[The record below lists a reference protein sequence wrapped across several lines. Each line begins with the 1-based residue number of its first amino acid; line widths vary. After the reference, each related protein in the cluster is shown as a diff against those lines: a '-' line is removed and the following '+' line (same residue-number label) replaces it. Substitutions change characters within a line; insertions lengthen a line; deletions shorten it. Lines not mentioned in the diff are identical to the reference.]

1 MEEGQGRRDS
11 KTERDKRLQAEGS
24 GEGEGPPLGAE
35 GQDRE
40 GDPARRKAPDKNR
53 RRGGCISAS
62 AVPTREGKER
72 AGRPTGP
79 RTLRGKNR
87 SKHNALTHGIFADVV
102 LEDRESVKE
111 FRKLITLIGARYD
124 PGDALVEILVGE
136 LGMILWKKRRLLR
149 AEKDQLQRF
158 SSLEDM
164 GASTREHDEAAEWV
178 HSAEAVRT
186 GFIRK
191 RNNLF
196 VVVACLRLLRL
207 LRNSVETRGFKPED
221 DQRVLR
227 FVYGERGSFI
237 APVAATYEE
246 CQSASASASADKT
259 SEAPSSQTEV
269 QRFLQQVDAEIGCL
283 ELETKRN
290 EMKMLAREYQAS
302 LPLIPRREAAELL
315 LRYWSMLERSFE
327 RTLTQL
333 EVLSAK
339 ER

>member
-1 MEEGQGRRDS
+1 MIKKQEN
-11 KTERDKRLQAEGS
+11 
-24 GEGEGPPLGAE
+24 
-35 GQDRE
+35 
-40 GDPARRKAPDKNR
+40 PARGDGSRQPGSSRNEA
-53 RRGGCISAS
+53 
-62 AVPTREGKER
+62 TKEEQTR
-72 AGRPTGP
+72 AGALDPNTSPRTSTRPATGP
-79 RTLRGKNR
+79 LTLRGKSR
-87 SKHNALTHGIFADVV
+87 PKYNALTHGIFADVV
-102 LEDRESVKE
+102 LEDRESKRE
-111 FRKLITLIGARYD
+111 FRKLITLIGARYEA
-124 PGDALVEILVGE
+124 GDALVEILVGE

-149 AEKDQLQRF
+149 AEKDQLERF

-207 LRNSVETRGFKPED
+207 LRNCVETRGFKPED

-227 FVYGERGSFI
+227 FIYGQRGSFI
-237 APVAATYEE
+237 APVAATYDE
-246 CQSASASASADKT
+246 CQRASASASADKT

-269 QRFLQQVDAEIGCL
+269 QRFLQQLDAEIGCL
-283 ELETKRN
+283 ELER
-290 EMKMLAREYQAS
+290 EMSQARMMARQYQAA

-315 LRYWSMLERSFE
+315 MRYWSTLERSFE

-339 ER
+339 GR